1 MPSYY
6 ADKNF
11 LNIAYAT
18 DIELENHFS
27 NMLFGGD
34 TSRIVYSSNAHAMR
48 KRSKQSGE
56 ETSSSNL
63 HLPFMNYRTD
73 DYRIDPGNIRWNAR
87 AYTQGVYIPELQQ
100 KIVYAPLIV
109 EYEATF
115 WCHRDDELRY
125 AFNEVHFD
133 SGNKTVLTPSVEI
146 DGNTVPFTAWLTYD
160 DLQFD
165 PEYDENDWL
174 ERNNIHSAA
183 IDFQIETLALKTNT
197 NITLTE
203 EVVFNFVADHGFEA
217 SSYEEALTF
226 IVDHMSEEVT
236 PA

>member
-18 DIELENHFS
+18 DIELERHFAS
-27 NMLFGGD
+27 MLFGGD
-34 TSRIVYSSNAHAMR
+34 LDRIIYSSNAYAMR
-48 KRSKQSGE
+48 KRAKHSGE

-63 HLPFMNYRTD
+63 HLPFLNYRTD
-73 DYRIDPGNIRWNAR
+73 DYRIDDGNIRWNAR
-87 AYTQGVYIPELQQ
+87 AYTQGAYLPEIQQ
-100 KIVYAPLIV
+100 KIVYAPLII

-133 SGNKTVLTPSVEI
+133 SGNKTVLTPSVDI
-146 DGNTVPFTAWLTYD
+146 AGQTIPLTAWLSYD
-160 DLQFD
+160 NLQFD

-183 IDFQIETLALKTNT
+183 LDFQIETLALKTNE

-203 EVVFNFVADHGFEA
+203 EVVFTFASEHGFEA
-217 SSYEEALTF
+217 PSYEEALTF
-226 IVDHMSEEVT
+226 TVDHMNEEVVE
-236 PA
+236 A